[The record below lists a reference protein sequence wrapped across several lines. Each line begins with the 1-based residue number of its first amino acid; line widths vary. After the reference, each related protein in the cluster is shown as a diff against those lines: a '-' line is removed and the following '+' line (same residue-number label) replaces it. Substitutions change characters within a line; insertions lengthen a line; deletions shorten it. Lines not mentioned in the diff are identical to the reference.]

1 MAERASGN
9 GAGSDQHAQRLSA
22 LGARIARV
30 AHELNAPVSLIA
42 GSLATVGAQFDAL
55 SHYAEATRPIAAR
68 DSTVAK
74 IRDDVHLDY
83 AVANARTLLS
93 ICEEGVDR
101 VRHVIEQLRIY
112 TRRNGDIVR
121 YEPIDLAAEL
131 DRAAR
136 TAGCVE
142 RPAAPEFVWDLARLP
157 TITGDAHTLGQA
169 LVNVLINAIDAA
181 SATAQPRVAVSAR
194 PLIGGESVEIRIRDN
209 GPGISAAQRGMI
221 FEPFFTTKTAG
232 TGLGLAIARDAIE
245 QHGGT
250 IAVAADDEPGAEFVI
265 TLPVAAEAEARA
277 L

>member
-1 MAERASGN
+1 M
-9 GAGSDQHAQRLSA
+9 
-22 LGARIARV
+22 
-30 AHELNAPVSLIA
+30 P
-42 GSLATVGAQFDAL
+42 
-55 SHYAEATRPIAAR
+55 
-68 DSTVAK
+68 
-74 IRDDVHLDY
+74 
-83 AVANARTLLS
+83 TL
-93 ICEEGVDR
+93 
-101 VRHVIEQLRIY
+101 
-112 TRRNGDIVR
+112 
-121 YEPIDLAAEL
+121 
-131 DRAAR
+131 
-136 TAGCVE
+136 
-142 RPAAPEFVWDLARLP
+142 
-157 TITGDAHTLGQA
+157 TGDAHTLGQA

-194 PLIGGESVEIRIRDN
+194 PLTGGESVEIRIRDN

>member
-1 MAERASGN
+1 MAERANGN

-121 YEPIDLAAEL
+121 HEPIDLAAEL

-136 TAGCVE
+136 TAG
-142 RPAAPEFVWDLARLP
+142 RGRHAALEFVWDLASLP
-157 TITGDAHTLGQA
+157 TLTGDAHTLGQA

-194 PLIGGESVEIRIRDN
+194 PLTGGESVEIRIRDN